1 MKRAIIIALFMGS
14 FMSVVPEKEIKAVTC
29 DYRDVQ
35 VCGGI
40 LNSCL
45 KFVVKYRED
54 EPLFYGEILNV
65 CENSYRYCMVTAC
78 PSRA

>member
-1 MKRAIIIALFMGS
+1 MGS

-40 LNSCL
+40 LTSCL
-45 KFVVKYRED
+45 NHAVAEHLESDAIK
-54 EPLFYGEILNV
+54 YGETLNL
-65 CENSYRYCMVTAC
+65 CRKLYDYCMITAC
-78 PSRA
+78 PAEA